1 MTSSP
6 TSDPAVDFLADGPA
20 DAAVLIVLAHGA
32 GAPMDSPFMAV
43 IADGLAA
50 AGHRVLRF
58 EFPYMARRRATGVKA
73 PPDRQD
79 KLLAS
84 WRAALDQ
91 APPHPRRFIAGKS
104 MGGRM
109 ATLLAADAEAPA
121 IDGVICLGYPFHAPG
136 KPTQTRTAH
145 LSAIAC
151 PTLILQGERDP
162 MGNRAMVE
170 ALGLRPPLQLAWL
183 PDGNHDFTPRKAAGV
198 SAADNLAAALAHID
212 GFIARG

>member
-6 TSDPAVDFLADGPA
+6 ISSAPADFLADGPV

-32 GAPMDSPFMAV
+32 GAPMDSPFMAT
-43 IADGLAA
+43 IATGLAA

-79 KLLAS
+79 KLLTA
-84 WRAALDQ
+84 WRAALDRS
-91 APPHPRRFIAGKS
+91 PVHPRRFIAGKS

-109 ATLLAADAEAPA
+109 ASLLAADADGPA
-121 IDGVICLGYPFHAPG
+121 IDGVICLGYPFHPPG
-136 KPTQTRTAH
+136 KPSQTRTAH

-170 ALGLRPPLQLAWL
+170 GLGLAPSLRLAWL
-183 PDGNHDFTPRKAAGV
+183 PDGNHDFTPRKASGLTAE
-198 SAADNLAAALAHID
+198 DNLATALVHIE
-212 GFIARG
+212 GFIAG

>member
-1 MTSSP
+1 
-6 TSDPAVDFLADGPA
+6 
-20 DAAVLIVLAHGA
+20 
-32 GAPMDSPFMAV
+32 
-43 IADGLAA
+43 
-50 AGHRVLRF
+50 
-58 EFPYMARRRATGVKA
+58 
-73 PPDRQD
+73 
-79 KLLAS
+79 
-84 WRAALDQ
+84 
-91 APPHPRRFIAGKS
+91 
-104 MGGRM
+104 M

-198 SAADNLAAALAHID
+198 SAADNLAATLTHID
-212 GFIARG
+212 GFIAWR

>member
-6 TSDPAVDFLADGPA
+6 SSDPAVDFLADGPA

-43 IADGLAA
+43 IAARLAA

-84 WRAALDQ
+84 WRAALAQ

-104 MGGRM
+104 MG
-109 ATLLAADAEAPA
+109 
-121 IDGVICLGYPFHAPG
+121 DGWPRCW
-136 KPTQTRTAH
+136 
-145 LSAIAC
+145 
-151 PTLILQGERDP
+151 
-162 MGNRAMVE
+162 
-170 ALGLRPPLQLAWL
+170 PP
-183 PDGNHDFTPRKAAGV
+183 TPRHRPSMA
-198 SAADNLAAALAHID
+198 
-212 GFIARG
+212 

>member
-1 MTSSP
+1 M
-6 TSDPAVDFLADGPA
+6 
-20 DAAVLIVLAHGA
+20 
-32 GAPMDSPFMAV
+32 
-43 IADGLAA
+43 
-50 AGHRVLRF
+50 
-58 EFPYMARRRATGVKA
+58 
-73 PPDRQD
+73 
-79 KLLAS
+79 
-84 WRAALDQ
+84 
-91 APPHPRRFIAGKS
+91 
-104 MGGRM
+104 
-109 ATLLAADAEAPA
+109 
-121 IDGVICLGYPFHAPG
+121 ICLGYPFHAPG

>member
-6 TSDPAVDFLADGPA
+6 IFDPSVDFFTDGPA
-20 DAAVLIVLAHGA
+20 DAPVLIVLAHGA
-32 GAPMDSPFMAV
+32 GAPMDSPFMAA
-43 IADGLAA
+43 IAEGLAA

-73 PPDRQD
+73 PPDRSA
-79 KLLAS
+79 KLLAA
-84 WRAALDQ
+84 WRAAVDQ
-91 APPHPRRFIAGKS
+91 APAHPRRFIAGKS

-109 ATLLAADAEAPA
+109 ASLLAAEADAPPM
-121 IDGVICLGYPFHAPG
+121 DGVICLGYPFHPPG

-145 LSAIAC
+145 LPAITC

-170 ALGLRPPLQLAWL
+170 GLGLAPPLHLAWL
-183 PDGNHDFTPRKAAGV
+183 ADGNHDFTPRKASGLTAD
-198 SAADNLAAALAHID
+198 DNLATALVHIE
-212 GFIARG
+212 GFIAG